1 LTKNKL
7 QCLLCSR
14 SIEWLY
20 PLAEDIDLL
29 REAGEVG
36 ISFGYGSAHDND
48 IAKAFICDEC
58 FSSSAVRERLYFYAL
73 YDSRPLRSLLV
84 SDEQTEWGL
93 TL

>member
-1 LTKNKL
+1 MTKNKL

-20 PLAEDIDLL
+20 PLAEHLDLL
-29 REAGEVG
+29 RDAGEVG
-36 ISFGYGSAHDND
+36 ISFGYGSDHDND
-48 IAKAFICDEC
+48 VAKAFICDEC
-58 FSSSAVRERLYFYAL
+58 FSSSAVRERLYFYAP
-73 YDSRPLRSLLV
+73 YTSRSLRSLLV